1 MSSPTLQLN
10 NGLQMPQVGLG
21 IWKIPNESTA
31 DMVYLAIKT
40 GYRTIDSAMDY
51 GNEVELGQ
59 GIKRALDEGICERK
73 DLFIVSKLWNSF
85 HAKENVR
92 KAINK
97 VLKDTQLDYLDAFYI
112 HFPIAQKFIPIE
124 EKYPPGTYCGD
135 GDKIQFEDVP
145 IIETYRALEE
155 LVDEGLIKSIGISN
169 FNGALILDLLRG
181 CRIKPALLQI
191 EHHPY
196 LVQKT
201 LVQYAQSQEIVVV
214 AYSSFGPQSFLEMN
228 NKGALNTPTLFEHEV
243 VTSIAKTHDVSP
255 AAVLLRWATQR
266 KLAII
271 PKSTKPER
279 LQGNL
284 KVNDFTLSPSDL
296 ESISSLDQN
305 LRFNDPWDWC
315 GMPIFY

>member
-1 MSSPTLQLN
+1 
-10 NGLQMPQVGLG
+10 MPQVGLG

-124 EKYPPGTYCGD
+124 EKYPPEPTA
-135 GDKIQFEDVP
+135 
-145 IIETYRALEE
+145 ETVTR
-155 LVDEGLIKSIGISN
+155 S
-169 FNGALILDLLRG
+169 
-181 CRIKPALLQI
+181 
-191 EHHPY
+191 
-196 LVQKT
+196 T
-201 LVQYAQSQEIVVV
+201 LK
-214 AYSSFGPQSFLEMN
+214 M
-228 NKGALNTPTLFEHEV
+228 
-243 VTSIAKTHDVSP
+243 
-255 AAVLLRWATQR
+255 
-266 KLAII
+266 
-271 PKSTKPER
+271 
-279 LQGNL
+279 
-284 KVNDFTLSPSDL
+284 SPSSRL
-296 ESISSLDQN
+296 TELWRNSLTK
-305 LRFNDPWDWC
+305 
-315 GMPIFY
+315 G